1 MLIGEGR
8 PYPSALL
15 VPNPDAFA
23 QVAQELSLDPANESI
38 YAERKVSSI
47 FMLHV
52 QERTASL
59 PGYAQVRELAVAN
72 EPWTPDNGST
82 TPTLKLRRNQIL
94 EQ

>member
-38 YAERKVSSI
+38 YAERKGQFDIHAARARAHGVTPR
-47 FMLHV
+47 LC
-52 QERTASL
+52 
-59 PGYAQVRELAVAN
+59 PGARVGGGQRALDA
-72 EPWTPDNGST
+72 G
-82 TPTLKLRRNQIL
+82 
-94 EQ
+94 